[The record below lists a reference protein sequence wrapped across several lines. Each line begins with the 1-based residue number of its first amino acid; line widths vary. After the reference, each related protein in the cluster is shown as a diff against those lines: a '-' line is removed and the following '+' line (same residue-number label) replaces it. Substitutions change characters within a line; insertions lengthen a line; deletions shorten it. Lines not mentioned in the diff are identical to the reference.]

1 MKTTLAVLLILELY
15 GLSSGL
21 IKQHY
26 FINEN
31 KDWYSARQHC
41 RTFFHDLSSFT
52 TESEEKQF
60 LEDAVGQTS
69 DAWVG
74 LHKESGVWKWA
85 GGENA
90 TRISWDDNEPD
101 NEECALLHRAHKKL
115 NDIQCTDKK
124 DFFCMN
130 ISEFVLV
137 LKNESWEGA
146 LEYCRKHHNDLA
158 SLKNITSASEEIALA
173 ETGYVWTGLR
183 FLAGEW
189 RWVDGDDLDFT
200 AWPQTGLPQC
210 PARNLR
216 CGALDKLT
224 RVWTHRDCEEKLN
237 FFCSV
242 HLVHEG
248 KKFPF
253 KGTQAAFETRWER
266 SA

>member
-26 FINEN
+26 FINEER
-31 KDWYSARQHC
+31 DWYSALQHC
-41 RTFFHDLSSFT
+41 RTFFRDLSTFT
-52 TESEEKQF
+52 TQSEEQQF
-60 LEDAVGQTS
+60 LEDAIGQTS
-69 DAWVG
+69 NAWVG
-74 LHKESGVWKWA
+74 LHKYFGYWKWT
-85 GGENA
+85 GQEYA
-90 TRISWDDNEPD
+90 TRINWDSLNTAGFNE
-101 NEECALLHRAHKKL
+101 NCAFLHNSSKKL
-115 NDIQCTDKK
+115 HDENCDVKLK
-124 DFFCMN
+124 FFCVD

-158 SLKNITSASEEIALA
+158 SLSSVNKMTSTLGKIPLA

-216 CGALDKLT
+216 CGALDKIT
-224 RVWTHRDCEEKLN
+224 REV
-237 FFCSV
+237 
-242 HLVHEG
+242 EG
-248 KKFPF
+248 TNSWQWAE
-253 KGTQAAFETRWER
+253 GL
-266 SA
+266 

>member
-1 MKTTLAVLLILELY
+1 MKMKTTLAVLLILELY

-26 FINEN
+26 FVNEE
-31 KDWYSARQHC
+31 KKWDSARQHC
-41 RTFFHDLSSFT
+41 KDLFLDLSTFT
-52 TESEEKQF
+52 TQSEEQQF

-69 DAWVG
+69 NAWVG
-74 LHKESGVWKWA
+74 LHEKSGGWKWN
-85 GGENA
+85 GNDNPTVIIWDTSNLFSSDEN
-90 TRISWDDNEPD
+90 
-101 NEECALLHRAHKKL
+101 CAFIHNSSKKL
-115 NDIQCTDKK
+115 HDEKCNVKLK
-124 DFFCMN
+124 FFCMKK
-130 ISEFVLV
+130 FVLV
-137 LKNESWEGA
+137 QQEESWEGA

-158 SLKNITSASEEIALA
+158 SLKNITSASEEIPLA

-189 RWVDGDDLDFT
+189 RWVNGDDLDFT

-242 HLVHEG
+242 HLVHG
-248 KKFPF
+248 VSY
-253 KGTQAAFETRWER
+253 GQ
-266 SA
+266 SASPTP